1 MAVSHRKEWRQLPVV
16 VPWQKEESLLTT
28 AKSLE
33 QAEIDLRKQQEEET
47 SLEEIKRKE
56 AEEGNGFASL
66 SPRKNHLGGQ
76 RQPLKDWLPAKEKE
90 HLTLM
95 KRKQGKLSMFN
106 IWDDAPLKP
115 WVPGKALAEASS
127 SSKMAS
133 GSSKTPNSTSWTP
146 GSPWIPGKALAEAA
160 QSHDQPGKEK
170 TRT

>member
-1 MAVSHRKEWRQLPVV
+1 MV
-16 VPWQKEESLLTT
+16 VPWQREESLLTT

-33 QAEIDLRKQQEEET
+33 QAEIDARKQQEET

-56 AEEGNGFASL
+56 AEEGNGFAYV
-66 SPRKNHLGGQ
+66 SPSKNDLCGQ
-76 RQPLKDWLPAKEKE
+76 RQPLKDWLPGKEKE

-95 KRKQGKLSMFN
+95 KRKPGKLSMFS
-106 IWDDAPLKP
+106 IWSDAPLKP
-115 WVPGKALAEASS
+115 WVPGKALAEASF

-133 GSSKTPNSTSWTP
+133 GSSKTPNSTPWTP

-170 TRT
+170 ART

>member
-1 MAVSHRKEWRQLPVV
+1 MAVSQRKEWRQLPVV
-16 VPWQKEESLLTT
+16 VPWQREESLLTT

-33 QAEIDLRKQQEEET
+33 QAEIDLRKQEEET

-90 HLTLM
+90 HFTLM
-95 KRKQGKLSMFN
+95 KGKQGKLSMFN
-106 IWDDAPLKP
+106 IWDDTPLKP

-127 SSKMAS
+127 
-133 GSSKTPNSTSWTP
+133 SSKTPNSTSWTP

-160 QSHDQPGKEK
+160 HSHDQPGKEK

>member
-1 MAVSHRKEWRQLPVV
+1 MV
-16 VPWQKEESLLTT
+16 VPWQREESLLTT

-33 QAEIDLRKQQEEET
+33 QAEIDLRNQQEET

-66 SPRKNHLGGQ
+66 SPRKNDLGGQ

-95 KRKQGKLSMFN
+95 KGKQGKLSMFS

>member
-1 MAVSHRKEWRQLPVV
+1 MV
-16 VPWQKEESLLTT
+16 VPWQKEETLLTT

-33 QAEIDLRKQQEEET
+33 HLEQAEIDVRKQQEET

-66 SPRKNHLGGQ
+66 SPRKNDLSGQ

-95 KRKQGKLSMFN
+95 KGKQGKLSMFS

-133 GSSKTPNSTSWTP
+133 GSSKTPDSTSWTP

-160 QSHDQPGKEK
+160 HSHDQPEKEK

>member
-1 MAVSHRKEWRQLPVV
+1 MV
-16 VPWQKEESLLTT
+16 VPWQKEETLLTT

-33 QAEIDLRKQQEEET
+33 HLEQAEIDMRKQQEET

-95 KRKQGKLSMFN
+95 KGKQGKLSMFS

-133 GSSKTPNSTSWTP
+133 GSSKTPDSTSWTP

-160 QSHDQPGKEK
+160 QSHDRPGKEK

>member
-1 MAVSHRKEWRQLPVV
+1 MV
-16 VPWQKEESLLTT
+16 VPWQREESLLTT

-33 QAEIDLRKQQEEET
+33 QAEIDLRNQQEET

-56 AEEGNGFASL
+56 AEEGNGFAHL
-66 SPRKNHLGGQ
+66 SPRKNDLGGQ

-90 HLTLM
+90 HFTLM
-95 KRKQGKLSMFN
+95 KGKQGKLSMFS

-133 GSSKTPNSTSWTP
+133 GSSMTPNSTSWTP